1 MNPFVKKLLHQMDG
15 ESLDGTLY
23 VDRSGKPWM
32 VFCHEWLQVGD
43 GQICAIPMSDD
54 LGEAIGD
61 PVIYLEHPMAN
72 GMLKAQKKAAM

>member
-1 MNPFVKKLLHQMDG
+1 
-15 ESLDGTLY
+15 
-23 VDRSGKPWM
+23 M

-54 LGEAIGD
+54 LGEAIGLSF
-61 PVIYLEHPMAN
+61 YLEHPMAN

>member
-1 MNPFVKKLLHQMDG
+1 
-15 ESLDGTLY
+15 
-23 VDRSGKPWM
+23 M

-61 PVIYLEHPMAN
+61 PVILFRASDGKWNAKCAKERRLCDRRTIFASPSWRKTYYALV
-72 GMLKAQKKAAM
+72 

>member
-1 MNPFVKKLLHQMDG
+1 
-15 ESLDGTLY
+15 
-23 VDRSGKPWM
+23 M

-61 PVIYLEHPMAN
+61 PVILFRASDGKWNAKGGKEGGYVTCLLYTSHHTPSA
-72 GMLKAQKKAAM
+72 LYCRHHLPR